1 MTAFGELVAQMVGLD
16 VGFTSSTVL
25 RWEEGAEPGLVA
37 GCAIAALGDVSPDTL
52 AFQDVA
58 EDAHPAEGRVIPH
71 NAYRPAEPEAAPR
84 AAEEPPARKRGRNGG
99 R

>member
-16 VGFTSSTVL
+16 GSFTSSTVL

-52 AFQDVA
+52 AFQDVVA
-58 EDAHPAEGRVIPH
+58 PSGQQTAPYVLTDEEE
-71 NAYRPAEPEAAPR
+71 AEPATRPPEAGAV
-84 AAEEPPARKRGRNGG
+84 RKRRPKAG
-99 R
+99 